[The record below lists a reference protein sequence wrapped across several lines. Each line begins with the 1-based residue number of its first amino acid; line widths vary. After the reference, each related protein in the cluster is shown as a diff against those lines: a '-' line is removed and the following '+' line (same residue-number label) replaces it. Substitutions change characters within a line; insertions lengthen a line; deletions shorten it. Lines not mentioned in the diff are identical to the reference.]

1 MIARLKGLV
10 EQVGEDWAVIDVGG
24 VGYLVYCSSRTLSRL
39 PKLGEAVALFIETH
53 VREDHIHLYGFF
65 EEAER
70 AWFRL
75 LQTVQGVGSKV
86 ALAILSTLT
95 ANDLANAI
103 ASGDK
108 AMLSRPSGVG
118 PKLAVRLATEL
129 KDKVAG
135 IAVPGS
141 FAPAMAAATG
151 GPLEDAISA
160 LVNLGYRRSE
170 AQMAV
175 VKASATLGEGA
186 ATAALIRVGLQEL
199 GKEQSR

>member
-1 MIARLKGLV
+1 MIARLKGV
-10 EQVGEDWAVIDVGG
+10 VDQIGEDWAVIDVGG

-39 PKLGEAVALFIETH
+39 PRVGEAVGLHIETH

-95 ANDLANAI
+95 SNDLANAI
-103 ASGDK
+103 SSGDK

-129 KDKVAG
+129 KDKVG
-135 IAVPGS
+135 TIAPAGS
-141 FAPAMAAATG
+141 FAPALVTATEG
-151 GPLEDAISA
+151 LEDAVSA
-160 LVNLGYRRSE
+160 LVNLGYRRPE
-170 AQMAV
+170 AQSAV
-175 VKASATLGEGA
+175 IKASAILGEGA
-186 ATAALIRVGLQEL
+186 VTAALIRVGLQEL
-199 GKEQSR
+199 GKELGR

>member
-10 EQVGEDWAVIDVGG
+10 DQIGEDWAVIDVGG
-24 VGYLVYCSSRTLSRL
+24 VGYLVYSSSRTLSRL
-39 PKLGEAVALFIETH
+39 PRVGEAVALFIETH
-53 VREDHIHLYGFF
+53 VREDHINLFGFF
-65 EEAER
+65 EEEER

-135 IAVPGS
+135 IAAPGS
-141 FAPAMAAATG
+141 FAPAMAAASG
-151 GPLEDAISA
+151 SGLEDAISA
-160 LVNLGYRRSE
+160 LVNLGYRRAE

-175 VKASATLGEGA
+175 LKASATLGEGA
-186 ATAALIRVGLQEL
+186 AVPVLIRVGLQEL
-199 GKEQSR
+199 GKETVR

>member
-10 EQVGEDWAVIDVGG
+10 DQVGEDWAVIDVGG
-24 VGYLVYCSSRTLSRL
+24 VGYLVFCSSRTLSRL
-39 PKLGEAVALFIETH
+39 PRLGEAVALYIETH
-53 VREDHIHLYGFF
+53 VREDHIHLFGFF

-95 ANDLANAI
+95 ADDLANAI

-135 IAVPGS
+135 IAAPGS
-141 FAPAMAAATG
+141 FAPAMAAAG
-151 GPLEDAISA
+151 GGGLEDAISA
-160 LVNLGYRRSE
+160 LVNLGYRRAD
-170 AQMAV
+170 AQLAV
-175 VKASATLGEGA
+175 VKAKAALGEGA
-186 ATAALIRVGLQEL
+186 AVPALIRVGLQEL
-199 GKEQSR
+199 GKELGR

>member
-10 EQVGEDWAVIDVGG
+10 DQIGEDWAVIDVGG

-39 PKLGEAVALFIETH
+39 PRVGEAVALFVETH
-53 VREDHIHLYGFF
+53 VREDHINLFGFF
-65 EEAER
+65 EEEER

-118 PKLAVRLATEL
+118 LKLAARLATEL

-135 IAVPGS
+135 IAAPGS
-141 FAPAMAAATG
+141 FAPAMATATAG
-151 GPLEDAISA
+151 LEDAVSA
-160 LVNLGYRRSE
+160 LVNLGYRRAE

-175 VKASATLGEGA
+175 VKASAALGEGA
-186 ATAALIRVGLQEL
+186 AVPALIRVGLQEL
-199 GKEQSR
+199 GKETAR